1 MGTFHFLFSD
11 IEGST
16 KLWDE
21 YPDGMGDAL
30 KAHDR
35 AVHEAVNGFDGSVFK
50 HTGDGFA
57 AVFDGAV
64 DALWAAAGVQYALSE
79 IRVVDGVSLS
89 ARMAVHSGP
98 AEERDQDYFGPS
110 LNRVARL
117 MAVGHGGQVLCSLA
131 SQQLAADMLGGRFSL
146 KRLGAHRL
154 KDLTRAEEIYQ
165 LIGDGLEGT
174 FPPLRTPDVVPNN
187 LPVAVAPFV
196 GREAETAQATGLLS
210 DSRLLTLTGVGGAG
224 KTRLA
229 IHLGAALTDS
239 MTGGVW
245 LVELAALTDGSRVL
259 PEIAETLGVDRTPGT
274 PLIESVI
281 EHLDGR
287 RALLIIDNCEHLLD
301 DSAVAVESLLNR
313 LGDLKIIATS
323 RELLGVVGETA
334 RGVRSMSLPA
344 AEVDLDEFATYDA
357 IRLFVDRAKAVSASF
372 RLDESNADA
381 VLEVCRR
388 LDGMPLAIE
397 LAAARIRSLTVQEI
411 ADNLD
416 QRFRLLTGGSRTALP
431 RQQTLAAA
439 IDWSYRLLNESES
452 ALFDR
457 LSVFQGGFDLDAVRS
472 ICCGEGIDAFDVIEL
487 IPALVDKSLVT
498 ADTESA
504 TARYRL
510 LETIRQ
516 FARDRLD
523 ENGRGEQVRLRHA
536 EYFLAVSRQVET
548 LNQGDQENVVFAM
561 AETDLDNIR
570 HAMDWSLASAR
581 PELAMGTAAALR
593 TFWDHSVRSTEGSNW
608 LKLSLNAVPGVEDTL
623 LRAKANL
630 AAGVLL
636 SYHTAQSEAKSLFDD
651 GISALRDLEPM
662 TKESRTLM
670 IQGLINQSQIYESE
684 HRYAESDAN
693 NQEARELARGF
704 DLLSYSVATGNIAET
719 VSIRGDTDAAAELFE
734 ESIATADQVGKPSR
748 RFDARWQAAN
758 YERAYAGNLARAE
771 QLYTEAIEIGR
782 DRVHSVWASLLT
794 AFRAPVRLALG
805 KPEAFDEFLAAAH
818 ACLDTPDFNA
828 YGAQASLLVIRAE
841 FDSAAEDYVG
851 AATILG
857 ALQAMRTEG
866 ATILEMHDAVIQNL
880 SSQAIDQLGQAA
892 YNEDTGRGQKMTR
905 SQQLA
910 LITRP

>member
-16 KLWDE
+16 RLWDE
-21 YPDGMGDAL
+21 YPDDMGDAL

-35 AVHEAVNGFDGSVFK
+35 AVHEAVDEFDGSVFK

-57 AVFDGAV
+57 AVFDRAV
-64 DALWAAAGVQYALSE
+64 DALWAAAGVQHSLSE
-79 IRVVDGVSLS
+79 IQVLDDVSLK
-89 ARMAVHSGP
+89 ARMAVHSGS

-117 MAVGHGGQVLCSLA
+117 MAAGHGGQVLCSLA
-131 SQQLAADMLGGRFSL
+131 THQLAEDMLGDRFLL

-154 KDLTRAEEIYQ
+154 KDLTRAEEVFQ
-165 LIGDGLEGT
+165 LTGDGLEGA
-174 FPPLRTPDVVPNN
+174 FPPLRTPDSVPNN
-187 LPVAVAPFV
+187 LPIALAPFV
-196 GREAETAQATGLLS
+196 GREAETAQATRLLG

-229 IHLGAALTDS
+229 IQVGAALTDS
-239 MTGGVW
+239 MTDGVW

-259 PEIAETLGVDRTPGT
+259 PEIAETLGVDGTPGT
-274 PLIESVI
+274 PLIESVV
-281 EHLDGR
+281 EYLDGR
-287 RALLIIDNCEHLLD
+287 QTLLIIDNCEHLLD
-301 DSAVAVESLLNR
+301 DSAIAVESLLNR

-334 RGVRSMSLPA
+334 IGVRSMSLPA
-344 AEVDLDEFATYDA
+344 GKVDLDEFRTYDA
-357 IRLFVDRAKAVSASF
+357 IQLFVDRAGAVSASF
-372 RLDESNADA
+372 RLDETTADA

-397 LAAARIRSLTVQEI
+397 LAAARLRSFTVQEI
-411 ADNLD
+411 AENLD
-416 QRFRLLTGGSRTALP
+416 ERFRLLTGGSRTALP
-431 RQQTLAAA
+431 RQQTLVAA

-472 ICCGEGIDAFDVIEL
+472 ICSGDGIDAFDAIEL

-498 ADTESA
+498 ADTESV

-536 EYFLAVSRQVET
+536 EYFLAVGKQVET
-548 LNQGDQENVVFAM
+548 LTRGDEENVGLAM

-570 HAMDWSLASAR
+570 HAMDWSLVSGR
-581 PELAMGTAAALR
+581 PELAMDTAAAL
-593 TFWDHSVRSTEGSNW
+593 TSFWNLSVRTAEGSNW
-608 LKLSLNAVPGVEDTL
+608 LKLTLNALPGVEDPL
-623 LRAKANL
+623 LRAKTHL
-630 AAGVLL
+630 AAGLL
-636 SYHTAQSEAKSLFDD
+636 LADYTADSEATSHFDV

-662 TKESRTLM
+662 TDESRIIM
-670 IQGLINQSQIYESE
+670 IKGLINQSNIYESA
-684 HRYAESDAN
+684 RRFDESEAN

-704 DLLSYSVATGNIAET
+704 DLLAYSVATGNVADLAF
-719 VSIRGDTDAAAELFE
+719 IRGDVGTAAELFE
-734 ESIATADQVGKPSR
+734 DSIATADQVGTPSR

-758 YERAYAGNLARAE
+758 FERTHARNLARAE
-771 QLYTEAIEIGR
+771 QLYTEAIEIGGESI
-782 DRVHSVWASLLT
+782 HGVWVSLLT

-805 KPEAFDEFLAAAH
+805 NPEAFGEFLAAAQ

-828 YGAQASLLVIRAE
+828 YGARSSLLSFRAE
-841 FDSAAEDYVG
+841 FDAAHQDYVG
-851 AATILG
+851 VARVLG
-857 ALQAMRTEG
+857 ALKARRADGAML
-866 ATILEMHDAVIQNL
+866 LEFHNAVLENL
-880 SSQAIDQLGQAA
+880 TSEAIDRLGQAA
-892 YNEDTGRGQKMTR
+892 YNEEFGQGQKMTE
-905 SQQLA
+905 SQQLE